1 MVLSQVAPA
10 GFESAQLVQHARIQI
25 LEYTGALR
33 AQQFKSVLSAEDM
46 ALLRVWTGRVKH
58 VYAILEGMPKL
69 QAALSDK
76 RSWSDCC
83 RRGTRLSELCR
94 WSAARMLAAPPGA
107 SSPPALLSSLRLR
120 LSGRARFQDARMC
133 DAPSMLWLAQ
143 CRAADTVNSHV

>member
-1 MVLSQVAPA
+1 MASEYDGATAVRQLEPP
-10 GFESAQLVQHARIQI
+10 GFMGLNYGHRTPV
-25 LEYTGALR
+25 TT
-33 AQQFKSVLSAEDM
+33 
-46 ALLRVWTGRVKH
+46 LLGKA
-58 VYAILEGMPKL
+58 VYAVLGGMPKL

-120 LSGRARFQDARMC
+120 LSGRARFQDAVNLHVR
-133 DAPSMLWLAQ
+133 
-143 CRAADTVNSHV
+143 RA